1 MARAPSKLKTEP
13 MSTTKNVL
21 VILLLSWIGAYAQ
34 QPAVATNLV
43 TAHPAFR
50 VVNGQLYNT
59 DLSTNFATLQGQCV
73 AVLTNGVIVQRIEI
87 RQTYQEV
94 ATNAA
99 QALAAAT
106 GAPARVIK
114 EEYVPGKKYFIR
126 NYPDRPLAEVGSS
139 IVARAMRDGVFKHD
153 SEIME
158 QWDYGTPNKVI
169 QVITNGIST
178 NVFKAGITNP

>member
-1 MARAPSKLKTEP
+1 M
-13 MSTTKNVL
+13 KNL
-21 VILLLSWIGAYAQ
+21 LAILLLNCTAAYAQ
-34 QPAVATNLV
+34 HPAVATNVV

-59 DLSTNFATLQGQCV
+59 DLSTNFATLEGQCV

-87 RQTYQEV
+87 RQTYQDV
-94 ATNAA
+94 ATTNAA

-114 EEYVPGKKYFIR
+114 EEFVPGKKFFIR
-126 NYPDRPLAEVGSS
+126 NYPDQPLAEVGSP
-139 IVARAMRDGVFKHD
+139 IVARAMRDGVFKHE
-153 SEIME
+153 SEVME
-158 QWDYGTPNKVI
+158 QWDYGTPNKVV